1 MSQILDIVGKL
12 LFLVW
17 FLWITFTVADLSGK
31 VKRLREQDT
40 RSPTLRAAVLP
51 DALEPL
57 FINQWFC
64 AECGEWHPED
74 VFHCPNSAHSQPS
87 GGG

>member
-40 RSPTLRAAVLP
+40 RSPTLRADRPAEQKCPTCLTGK
-51 DALEPL
+51 LESIMQCDYC
-57 FINQWFC
+57 FQ
-64 AECGEWHPED
+64 
-74 VFHCPNSAHSQPS
+74 VFDDTDISNRSA
-87 GGG
+87 GG